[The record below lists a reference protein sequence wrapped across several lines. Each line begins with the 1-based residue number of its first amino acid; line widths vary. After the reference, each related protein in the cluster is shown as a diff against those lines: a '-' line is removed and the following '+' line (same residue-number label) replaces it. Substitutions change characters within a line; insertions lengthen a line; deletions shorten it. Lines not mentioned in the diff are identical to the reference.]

1 MFKMK
6 LDKSLAFQV
15 VSTIKDTCGQDINF
29 IDKQGIIF
37 ASTNA
42 DRIGTFHAVGHKAAQ
57 TEETIEVFSDD
68 DFPGTQK
75 GINMPLYYHGSFLAV
90 IGITGEPD
98 TVRQYVHLAD
108 RITHLLIR
116 EKELNRLSRSLE
128 DKKHFV
134 INALIRN
141 EIAEPDYLDTCLS
154 DLQVNPKTK
163 KRLLIIQTVTDG
175 SNSSSSLNKKIIGL
189 FNTLG
194 ITLYTFYYPNE
205 YLAVLENPG
214 KSALYQTLT
223 DFSAACKAPLSIAV
237 GKKCPLSQ
245 LSLSYQSAL
254 TALKYSRSSENGIAF
269 FDDMTLEILLS
280 SIAEQEKNAYLQKT
294 ISALSDEEKNLLQT
308 YFEEDMSLLGTSQK
322 LFLHKNTVQYK
333 LNHIYQKCGLNPRA
347 FKDAVLLY
355 LALQL

>member
-1 MFKMK
+1 MK
-6 LDKSLAFQV
+6 LDKSLASQV
-15 VSTIKDTCGQDINF
+15 VNTIKDTCGQDINF

-37 ASTNA
+37 ASTNS

-57 TEETIEVFSDD
+57 TEKTIEVFSDD

-75 GINMPLYYHGSFLAV
+75 GINMPLYYHGSFLSV
-90 IGITGEPD
+90 IGITGDPD
-98 TVRQYVHLAD
+98 SVRQYVHLAD

-116 EKELNRLSRSLE
+116 ERELNQLSRSLE

-134 INALIRN
+134 IDALIRN
-141 EIAEPDYLDTCLS
+141 EIADPDYLNSCIS

-163 KRLLIIQTVTDG
+163 KRLLIIQTAPDHHI
-175 SNSSSSLNKKIIGL
+175 SSSSLEQKIIGL
-189 FNTLG
+189 FGTLG

-205 YLAVLENPG
+205 YLAVLESSG
-214 KSALYQTLT
+214 KAALYRTLT
-223 DFSAACKAPLSIAV
+223 DFSACCEVPLSIAV
-237 GKKCPLSQ
+237 GKKCQLFQ

-254 TALKYSRSSENGIAF
+254 TALKYSPNSENGIAF

-280 SIAEQEKNAYLQKT
+280 SISAREKDAYLLKT
-294 ISALSDEEKNLLQT
+294 ISSLSDEEKRLLQA

-333 LNHIYQKCGLNPRA
+333 LNHIHQKCGLNPRA

>member
-1 MFKMK
+1 MK

-29 IDKQGIIF
+29 IDKHGIIF
-37 ASTNA
+37 ASTNS

-57 TEETIEVFSDD
+57 TKQAIEVFSDD

-75 GINMPLYYHGSFLAV
+75 GINMPLYYQGSFLAV

-98 TVRQYVHLAD
+98 LVRQYVHLAD

-116 EKELNRLSRSLE
+116 ERELNRLSRSLD

-134 INALIRN
+134 IDALIRN
-141 EIAEPDYLDTCLS
+141 EIADPDYLDACLS
-154 DLQVNPKTK
+154 DLQVNSKTK
-163 KRLLIIQTVTDG
+163 KRLLLIQAAPDV
-175 SNSSSSLNKKIIGL
+175 SNSSSSLEQKIIG
-189 FNTLG
+189 FFGALG

-205 YLAVLENPG
+205 YLAVIENSG
-214 KSALYQTLT
+214 KSALYQTLA
-223 DFSAACKAPLSIAV
+223 DFSASCETPLSIAV
-237 GKKCPLSQ
+237 GKRCQLFS

-254 TALKYSRSSENGIAF
+254 TALKYSQGSENGITF

-280 SIAEQEKNAYLQKT
+280 SISEQQKEAYLKKT
-294 ISALSDEEKNLLQT
+294 IFSLSDEERNLLQA